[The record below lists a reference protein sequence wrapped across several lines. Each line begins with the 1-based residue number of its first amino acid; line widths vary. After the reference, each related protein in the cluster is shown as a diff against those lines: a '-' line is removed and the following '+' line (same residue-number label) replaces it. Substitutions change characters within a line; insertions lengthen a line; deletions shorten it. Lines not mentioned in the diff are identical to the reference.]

1 MSKLCK
7 ATASVFAVVVVQVL
21 VRCLTEGALL
31 GLGDGFS
38 VLNIDGLEWPAVFSL
53 IGFKDSFEV

>member
-1 MSKLCK
+1 MRRVAK
-7 ATASVFAVVVVQVL
+7 
-21 VRCLTEGALL
+21 RALL

-38 VLNIDGLEWPAVFSL
+38 VLNIDGLERSAVLGL